1 MKKINDIAH
10 FRNMF
15 ERDMGK
21 ADEYIKIEQ
30 QVIESYRGILPD
42 ELLMYWEKDGW
53 CSYQNG
59 LFWLVNPADYDEVM
73 RDYLALTPLKD
84 RKNLYVVARS
94 AFGKLYIWERSKGN
108 ITNISLIRNSI
119 VLQAAKDRQNLTAE
133 EEEFEMNRFIGTSE
147 PSDFEVK
154 DTSGKPMF
162 DRALKKF
169 GRLKSNEMYGYKLN
183 PALGGKEGITNL
195 DKLDLF
201 IYADIQLQLD
211 APEYWISD
219 TENNTITTFGR

>member
-1 MKKINDIAH
+1 MALNNKEH
-10 FRNMF
+10 FRNLFNSRMS
-15 ERDMGK
+15 R
-21 ADEYIKIEQ
+21 DEYVKVDQ
-30 QVIESYRGILPD
+30 QVIESYRGVLPD

-59 LFWLVNPADYDEVM
+59 LFWLVNPAEYNEVM
-73 RDYLALTPLKD
+73 RDYLAFTPLKD

-94 AFGKLYIWERSKGN
+94 AFGELFVWERGKGN
-108 ITNISLIRNSI
+108 VTDISLITNSI
-119 VLQAAKDRQNLTAE
+119 KLRAAKDRQNLTSE
-133 EEEFEMNRFIGTSE
+133 EEEFEMNRFIGVNQPKHLDE
-147 PSDFEVK
+147 N

-162 DRALKKF
+162 ERALKKF

-183 PALGGKEGITNL
+183 PALGGKGSITNL

-211 APEYWISD
+211 SPRYWISD